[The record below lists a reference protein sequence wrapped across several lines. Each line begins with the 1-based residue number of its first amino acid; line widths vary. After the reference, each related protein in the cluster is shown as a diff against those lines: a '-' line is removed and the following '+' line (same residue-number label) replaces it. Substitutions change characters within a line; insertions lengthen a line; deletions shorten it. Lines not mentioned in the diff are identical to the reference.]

1 MAEAQAVEETV
12 LNAFMA
18 DLEPENQPANP
29 AGEAPVVEGADA
41 PTQPEP
47 EEVVAQKETQ
57 DEQTIEIDPDEPLFD
72 LEVTDEEGKKTAQ
85 KVSLRE
91 FQQGYLRE
99 RDYRK
104 KTQELARQREELPK
118 LVAKQ
123 GQELSES
130 YTKRLAELQ
139 GLVVK
144 TVAAELADKDLNK
157 LAAEDPFAYVQIS
170 NRARQL
176 NELLQAVQK
185 EQAAEFSKKQELEQ
199 KSSMEKWQ
207 RSLEILQSDIPD
219 FGPSVVKRLIDVGE
233 EWGFSKDEVSGWTDH
248 RLIKMLHA
256 LSDKKTVESK
266 KPEIEKKVAVVTKVM
281 KPGQPTKARSSLDD
295 AKARF
300 KKGGGKVGSEDG
312 IALFEAMLN

>member
-1 MAEAQAVEETV
+1 MAEATTEETV

-18 DLEPENQPANP
+18 DLVPENQPANP

-41 PTQPEP
+41 PTQ
-47 EEVVAQKETQ
+47 EESQAEEQPQ
-57 DEQTIEIDPDEPLFD
+57 DIQTIEIDPDEPLFEQ
-72 LEVTDEEGKKTAQ
+72 EVEEEGKKVAQ
-85 KVSLRE
+85 KLSLKE
-91 FQQGYLRE
+91 LQQGYLRD

-123 GQELSES
+123 GQDLSES
-130 YTKRLAELQ
+130 YAKRLGELQ

-157 LAAEDPFAYVQIS
+157 LAAEDPFEYVRIS

-185 EQAAEFSKKQELEQ
+185 EQEAETHKKREVEQ
-199 KSSMEKWQ
+199 KSSLEKWQ

-219 FGPSVVKRLIDVGE
+219 FGPAVVKRLIDAGE
-233 EWGFSKDEVSGWTDH
+233 EHGFSKDEVSGWTDH

-256 LSDKKTVESK
+256 LSEKKSVESK

-281 KPGQPTKARSSLDD
+281 KPGQPSKSRSSLDE
-295 AKARF
+295 ATARF

-312 IALFEAMLN
+312 IALFEAMLK